1 MDDRARRFRRA
12 VERRNDRGALRRSF
26 DPELRAQAVAYC
38 RDRRVAGASWAA
50 VSEELEV
57 SASLLQKWCSATG
70 GSFAR
75 VEVVEDAAS
84 GSRGDQPIRLI
95 TAQGHEVSGLSVEQ
109 TAELLRLLS

>member
-12 VERRNDRGALRRSF
+12 VERRNGPGTVRRRF
-26 DPELRAQAVAYC
+26 DPEQREEAVAYC
-38 RDRRVAGASWAA
+38 RDRRSDGASWAA

-57 SASLLQKWCSATG
+57 SASLLQKWCSAAG
-70 GSFAR
+70 RGFAR
-75 VEVVEDAAS
+75 VEVVEEARCES
-84 GSRGDQPIRLI
+84 PSEQPIRLI